1 MLIKK
6 IVWLNSRSRRVS
18 VVYGVSEDLDNL
30 RNISDNLEVIYDMY
44 VQKVNAQIPKT
55 SRVRNLAMTVVPQLG
70 TAFYQATWLSFPRRS

>member
-6 IVWLNSRSRRVS
+6 IVCLNSRSRRVS

-30 RNISDNLEVIYDMY
+30 RSISDNLEVIYDMY
-44 VQKVNAQIPKT
+44 VQKVLAQIPKT

-70 TAFYQATWLSFPRRS
+70 TAFYQVTWLSFPRRS